1 MPYPTFFN
9 LPNEK
14 RQRVMDAVWKEFTN
28 VSYMDASINRIIQD
42 AGISRGSFY
51 QYFSGKADLFSYVL
65 NTIFETGRKL
75 FLAQLT
81 AHNNDL
87 FFAILGMYDV
97 ILWKNGRS
105 HSMEQ
110 QRIQSLIHLNAN
122 QDMCQFAVR
131 LNCEEIIQNMTA
143 LMQNAG
149 YLLETPQEC
158 SALLHMLV
166 AIATTNLANTMR
178 HPQDEEKN
186 RRLLEQ
192 QLLIIRRGL
201 VACES

>member
-1 MPYPTFFN
+1 
-9 LPNEK
+9 
-14 RQRVMDAVWKEFTN
+14 
-28 VSYMDASINRIIQD
+28 
-42 AGISRGSFY
+42 
-51 QYFSGKADLFSYVL
+51 
-65 NTIFETGRKL
+65 
-75 FLAQLT
+75 
-81 AHNNDL
+81 
-87 FFAILGMYDV
+87 
-97 ILWKNGRS
+97 
-105 HSMEQ
+105 
-110 QRIQSLIHLNAN
+110 
-122 QDMCQFAVR
+122 
-131 LNCEEIIQNMTA
+131 MTA

-149 YLLETPQEC
+149 YLLETPPEC

>member
-87 FFAILGMYDV
+87 FFAILGMYDE

-158 SALLHMLV
+158 SALLHMLA

>member
-131 LNCEEIIQNMTA
+131 LNCEEIIQNMTS

-158 SALLHMLV
+158 SALLHMLA

>member
-97 ILWKNGRS
+97 ILWKNGRV

-158 SALLHMLV
+158 SALLHMLA